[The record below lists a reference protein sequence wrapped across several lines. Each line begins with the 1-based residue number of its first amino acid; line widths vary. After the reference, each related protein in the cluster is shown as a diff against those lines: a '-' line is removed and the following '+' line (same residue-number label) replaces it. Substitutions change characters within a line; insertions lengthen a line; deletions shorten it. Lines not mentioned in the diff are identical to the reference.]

1 MVSDGS
7 KYEREL
13 RDWFYKNDAVALR
26 IPSSGSG
33 TKRELP
39 DVLGRVGGYDFAIE
53 LKYSGVDYA
62 RYSVQEANDLIDFA
76 ELWGAIPCF
85 VARFSYDTDYY
96 VMTPATLPEQW
107 EDKRT
112 FSMPRKHRK
121 THYTLAELIS
131 EVIDDDAQARLGEE
145 TQIVQAAVP

>member
-13 RDWFYKNDAVALR
+13 RDWFYANDAVALR

-33 TKRELP
+33 TKRSLP

-53 LKYSGVDYA
+53 LKFSGADYA
-62 RYSVQEANDLIDFA
+62 RFTVAEANDLLDFA
-76 ELWGAIPCF
+76 DRWGALACF

-96 VMTPATLPEQW
+96 VMTPATLPDRWSE
-107 EDKRT
+107 KKS
-112 FSMPRKHRK
+112 FSMPRKHRQ
-121 THYTLAELIS
+121 THTTLAELIAD
-131 EVIDDDAQARLGEE
+131 VIDDDTQADIGDDTEL
-145 TQIVQAAVP
+145 VAATMQ